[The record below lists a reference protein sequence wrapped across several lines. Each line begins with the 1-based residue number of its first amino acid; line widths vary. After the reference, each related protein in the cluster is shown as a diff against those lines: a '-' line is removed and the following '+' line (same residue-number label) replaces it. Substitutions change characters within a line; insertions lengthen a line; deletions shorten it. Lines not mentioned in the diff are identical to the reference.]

1 MSTAT
6 DASDV
11 FEITNPE
18 LLTRIEAINN
28 GTLKDIVTS
37 GQSREITSYVTDTL
51 SGGELANIVDG
62 NYEVPINDGSVNFMH
77 YEGTGFVDAPTTSTT
92 AIQKTVPAGPIT
104 QYNSNTTAIQRGRV
118 VQPYGTTVDNNGK
131 ISLSSSPNS
140 GSFGANAAYF
150 LGEVNQAVAAAS
162 IGISLGKLID
172 STLYNVNPD
181 YWDSIGMSSLN
192 PETWSSITHGDDSFG
207 AALFNL
213 VFGINPDTNK
223 GQAYISEQA
232 YAYLALV
239 LKNAGWFDSA
249 DKIVN
254 SYPSDIAGANYLT
267 DLVPFYVGNSFISSY
282 DYNNQHQHHEYIV
295 SYDCDVVIFRN
306 NATSTSGRII
316 YVTPVSTTIT
326 QITVHNTYD
335 LNTGTLISSTT
346 STTNYTVST
355 AYTYDGK
362 TVYWS
367 SSSGNIFYLGGS
379 NHSNNT
385 LSGPINIADV
395 NLSNVGNALAWL
407 ARYNAS
413 GGETVPGVSD
423 QTGATMP
430 DTSTWNDVPSTLQSL
445 QNQYPDLWNDGLGYN
460 QIQPDGT
467 LKPTTYLPVGY
478 PSTSTNP
485 WTDMKP
491 TTDSQPTSQTQP
503 QIDLDT
509 WPNPETN
516 PMTRTLTQ
524 TPTTNPNP
532 DSDVPQNPTDTG
544 SGSSPVPTVPTGSAS
559 ALWSVYHPTQAQINS
574 FGAWL
579 WGSPF
584 LTDIGKLFQNP
595 IDGVISLHKIFA
607 PPVDSGTGNI
617 VVGTLDSNVSSA
629 TVNQQYIEV
638 DCGSVDCHEDFGNV
652 FDYSPYTK
660 VSLYLPFIGIVPL
673 NVSDVMRSTIH
684 IIYGV
689 DVFTG
694 ACIAMVEVSRD
705 GNEINLYQYT
715 GNCAVHYPISNVQQS
730 QLLSGLISIAAGVGS
745 VLATGGVAAPAAMA
759 MAGGVVSA
767 GHTTIGRSGGF
778 SANAGAMGIKV
789 PYLIL
794 ERPQTKVAPDFTTLT
809 GYPTNA
815 SGQLGS
821 FSGQVKVTHVHIE
834 GVSATESELME
845 IDKLLK
851 SGVIV

>member
-1 MSTAT
+1 MSTTT
-6 DASDV
+6 DVSDV

-18 LLTRIEAINN
+18 LLTRIESINN

-37 GQSREITSYVTDTL
+37 GQSQEITSYVTGTL

-77 YEGTGFVDAPTTSTT
+77 YEGTGFVDAPVTSTT

-118 VQPYGTTVDNNGK
+118 VQPYGATVDNNGK
-131 ISLSSSPNS
+131 IVLSSSPNT
-140 GSFGANAAYF
+140 GSFGTNAAYF
-150 LGEVNQAVAAAS
+150 LGEVNQAVAATS
-162 IGISLGKLID
+162 VGISLGKIFD
-172 STLYNVNPD
+172 STLYNADPNF
-181 YWDSIGMSSLN
+181 WDSIGMSSLN
-192 PETWSSITHGDDSFG
+192 PETWSGITHGDDSFG

-223 GQAYISEQA
+223 GQAYIDEQA
-232 YAYLALV
+232 YAYLAYV
-239 LKNAGWFDSA
+239 LAQNDFFSVGGYVLPDASQ
-249 DKIVN
+249 IVN
-254 SYPSDIAGANYLT
+254 NQIVVSSGLSLEQFFDMVEQYYARGIDWAN
-267 DLVPFYVGNSFISSY
+267 SSY
-282 DYNNQHQHHEYIV
+282 TKAGLINLFKNTYTVPD
-295 SYDCDVVIFRN
+295 DAIFCGS
-306 NATSTSGRII
+306 ASI
-316 YVTPVSTTIT
+316 VSTTTSGYGGFNISMF
-326 QITVHNTYD
+326 NTARIGD
-335 LNTGTLISSTT
+335 TLTLSNSGD
-346 STTNYTVST
+346 YK
-355 AYTYDGK
+355 TYSENRCPRMELSMSG
-362 TVYWS
+362 
-367 SSSGNIFYLGGS
+367 SSGQPARVTNVRFSTSNITASIPYSLTSSKIEFS
-379 NHSNNT
+379 S
-385 LSGPINIADV
+385 INVTQSSDAP
-395 NLSNVGNALAWL
+395 VG
-407 ARYNAS
+407 
-413 GGETVPGVSD
+413 TSD
-423 QTGATMP
+423 QTGATIP

-445 QNQYPDLWNDGLGYN
+445 QNQYPDLWNDAISYN

-467 LKPTTYLPVGY
+467 LKPTTYVPVGY

-485 WTDMKP
+485 WTDTQP
-491 TTDSQPTSQTQP
+491 TTNNQPTSQIQP
-503 QIDLDT
+503 QIDLDN
-509 WPNPETN
+509 WPNPQTD

-532 DSDVPQNPTDTG
+532 DSTVPQNPSDTG
-544 SGSSPVPTVPTGSAS
+544 SGSSPTPTAPTGNAS
-559 ALWSVYHPTQAQINS
+559 ALWSVYHPTQGQIDS

-595 IDGVISLHKIFA
+595 IDGVISLHKVFA
-607 PPVDSGTGNI
+607 TPTDSGTGTI
-617 VVGTLDSNVSSA
+617 VVGTLDSHVSSA

-638 DCGSVDCHEDFGNV
+638 DCGSVDCYEDFGNV

-684 IIYGV
+684 VVYGV

-705 GNEINLYQYT
+705 GNAINLYQYT
-715 GNCAVHYPISNVQQS
+715 GNCAVHYPLSNVQQS

-745 VLATGGVAAPAAMA
+745 VLATGGVAAPAAVGIA
-759 MAGGVVSA
+759 SGVVSA
-767 GHTTIGRSGGF
+767 GHTSIGRSGGF

-815 SGQLGS
+815 SGPLGS

-834 GVSATESELME
+834 GVSATESELQE